1 MRASTNFTKIICT
14 SALIGAISILPA
26 CSGTTP
32 VAPSVASH
40 VASLPP
46 TTSSSL
52 NGARSDVRSD
62 RELKGV
68 YVADINANDIAIFSN
83 GHYKSRGIISNGIN
97 EPVGEWIDKK
107 GNLYV
112 ANVGSAQV
120 EEYGPG
126 DKSPKAT
133 YSEGLYEPIREAVD
147 AKGNVYV
154 ADYNVGSNFSY
165 INEYAQGV
173 NSVKQEFVTN
183 GNAEDVAIDGS
194 GDLFVDVVDTRTGA
208 GGIEEFP
215 AGSTKGQMLGV
226 SFGWP
231 AAMAMDKQGDLLVC
245 DTTADVVDVIP
256 APYSSVAGTVGKF
269 THPYNLALNASANRL
284 YVVDIAPGSA
294 TAVVDIVSYPSGKLL
309 KRLGTENG
317 LSFPYGV
324 AVAPELQ

>member
-1 MRASTNFTKIICT
+1 MRASTNCAKITCT
-14 SALIGAISILPA
+14 AALIAAISILAA

-32 VAPSVASH
+32 VAPSGASRP
-40 VASLPP
+40 S

-52 NGARSDVRSD
+52 NSAGPDVRSD
-62 RELKGV
+62 RGFKGV
-68 YVADINANDIAIFSN
+68 YVADINANDVAIFSDR
-83 GHYKSRGIISNGIN
+83 HYKSRGIISNGIN

-120 EEYGPG
+120 EEYGPR

-133 YSEGLYEPIREAVD
+133 YSAGLYEPIREGVD

-154 ADYNVGSNFSY
+154 ADYNLGSNFSY
-165 INEYAQGV
+165 VNEYAQGV

-208 GGIEEFP
+208 GGIQEFP

-231 AAMAMDKQGDLLVC
+231 AAMAMDNQGNLLVC
-245 DTTADVVDVIP
+245 DTTAEVVDVIP
-256 APYSSVAGTVGKF
+256 PPYSSVAGTVGKF
-269 THPYNLALNASANRL
+269 THPYNLALNASAKSL
-284 YVVDIAPGSA
+284 YVVDIAPGSD

-309 KRLGTENG
+309 KRLGTKNG

-324 AVAPELQ
+324 AVAPELP